1 MLSPSVQVKN
11 QKTME
16 ELYVLFVLHVIAAF
30 LTQILM

>member
-1 MLSPSVQVKN
+1 MVSPSVQVKK

-16 ELYVLFVLHVIAAF
+16 ELYVLLVLHVIAAF

>member
-1 MLSPSVQVKN
+1 MLSPSVQVKK

-16 ELYVLFVLHVIAAF
+16 ELYILFVLDVIAAF